1 MDQTTTQKR
10 SLLRYLSREQ
20 RLEIYRLVHRS
31 HNFIHYRILRK
42 KLPGLERLP
51 PEIRAIIFELYI
63 EECAGEIT
71 HFINTRNDP
80 CRRIME
86 MSYATIF
93 LVKAAVNLGLVAVMS
108 ALTFLLAMPFMGR
121 ALSLPSCWTALHLM
135 FLLNYLMGVVS
146 HSNYY
151 KLPRKQVFANHAALI

>member
-20 RLEIYRLVHRS
+20 RLEVYRLVHRS
-31 HNFIHYRILRK
+31 RKFVHYRILGK
-42 KLPGLERLP
+42 KPPGLERLP
-51 PEIRAIIFELYI
+51 PEIRAIILELYI
-63 EECAGEIT
+63 KECAEEIND
-71 HFINTRNDP
+71 FNNVRNDP
-80 CRRIME
+80 CCRIME

-121 ALSLPSCWTALHLM
+121 APSSPSCWTALHLM
-135 FLLNYLMGVVS
+135 FLLNYLIGVVS
-146 HSNYY
+146 HSNY
-151 KLPRKQVFANHAALI
+151 